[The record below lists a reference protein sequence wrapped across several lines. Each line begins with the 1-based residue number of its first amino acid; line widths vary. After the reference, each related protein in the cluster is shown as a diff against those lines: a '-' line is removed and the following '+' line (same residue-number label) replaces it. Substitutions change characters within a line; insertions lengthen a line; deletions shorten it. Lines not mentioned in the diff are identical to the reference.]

1 MVLKEKSINLLK
13 VGFLAVFAL
22 FIPQFSVFAGED
34 VLRKGNVVTTIG
46 GRIENKLLIQAS

>member
-22 FIPQFSVFAGED
+22 LILQFSVFVGED
-34 VLRKGNVVTTIG
+34 VLRKGNVVTTIN
-46 GRIENKLLIQAS
+46 GRIENKLLVQAS